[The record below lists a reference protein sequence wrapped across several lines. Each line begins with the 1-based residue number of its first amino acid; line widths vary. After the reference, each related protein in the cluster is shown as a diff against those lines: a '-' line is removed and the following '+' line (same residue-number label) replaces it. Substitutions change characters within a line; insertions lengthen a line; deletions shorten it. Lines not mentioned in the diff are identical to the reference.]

1 MKVCHVTSGHAN
13 TDPRIFQK
21 QCVSLAKAGYDVTL
35 VAPGTG
41 EKEECGVRV
50 IGAGEKP
57 VSRLKRMFRF
67 SAQVA
72 EKAAAQCADVYHLH
86 DPELL
91 RYVARLCKTGALVV
105 FDSHEDVIEDIAE
118 KPYIPRVFRGLV
130 SRIYAVFFRRT
141 SKKLAGLVSV
151 TPHLQKKLEPYCK
164 NTVMITNYPIL
175 TNLPDRTIKTP
186 GAPFMVCFTGNLSPV
201 WNLVAATQ
209 AVEALDH
216 AQLRLCGRPDEAT
229 LSQLR
234 SRPSWNSKVQY
245 LGQLSLA
252 QAQQEQKAADVGLAL
267 SSYCLNS
274 GWKTG
279 TLGNTKIFE
288 YMAMGLPVIC
298 TDFDLWTGFVEKY
311 HCGICVKP
319 DDVQAITAALR
330 ELQKHPEEALE
341 MGKNG
346 QRAVLEEFNWAS
358 QEPVLLAFYQKL
370 EQLRAV

>member
-41 EKEECGVRV
+41 EKEESGVRV

-72 EKAAAQCADVYHLH
+72 ERAAALQADIYHLH

-91 RYVARLCKTGALVV
+91 RYVGWLRGTGALVV

-118 KPYIPRVFRGLV
+118 KPYIPPMFRGLV
-130 SRIYAVFFRRT
+130 SRTYAVFFRRT
-141 SKKLAGLVSV
+141 AKKLAGLVSV
-151 TPHLQKKLEPYCK
+151 TPHLQKKLESYCE

-175 TNLPDRTIKTP
+175 TELPNRTIKKP
-186 GAPFMVCFTGNLSPV
+186 GTSFIVCFTGNLSPL
-201 WNLVAATQ
+201 WNLVPAAQ
-209 AVEALDH
+209 AVETLDH
-216 AQLRLCGRPDEAT
+216 AQLRICGRPDEAT

-234 SRPSWNSKVQY
+234 PRPSWNSKVQY

-252 QAQQEQKAADVGLAL
+252 QAKQEQKDADVGIAL
-267 SSYCLNS
+267 CGYCRNT

-288 YMAMGLPVIC
+288 YMAMGLPVVC
-298 TDFDLWTGFVEKY
+298 TDFDLWEEFVERY
-311 HCGICVKP
+311 HCGICVQP
-319 DDVQAITAALR
+319 DDVQAISAALR
-330 ELQKHPEEALE
+330 ELQEHPEEAIR
-341 MGKNG
+341 MGQNG
-346 QRAVLEEFNWAS
+346 QQAAREEFNWAS

-370 EQLRAV
+370 EQMRSV

>member
-41 EKEECGVRV
+41 EKEERGVLV

-57 VSRLKRMFRF
+57 VSRLKRMFLF

-72 EKAAAQCADVYHLH
+72 ERAAALRADVYHLH

-91 RYVARLCKTGALVV
+91 RYVDRLRKTGALVV
-105 FDSHEDVIEDIAE
+105 FDSHEDVVEDIAE
-118 KPYIPRVFRGLV
+118 KLYIPRIFRGLV
-130 SRIYAVFFRRT
+130 SRMYEAFFRRT
-141 SKKLAGLVSV
+141 AKKLAGLVSV
-151 TPHLQKKLEPYCK
+151 TPHLQKKLEPYCA

-175 TNLPDRTIKTP
+175 TDLPDRTMRDPGTP
-186 GAPFMVCFTGNLSPV
+186 FTVCFTGNLSPI
-201 WNLVAATQ
+201 WNLVPAAQ
-209 AVEALDH
+209 AVESLDH
-216 AQLRLCGRPDEAT
+216 ARLRICGRPDEAT
-229 LSQLR
+229 ISQLR
-234 SRPSWNSKVQY
+234 DRPSWDNEVRY

-252 QAQQEQKAADVGLAL
+252 QAKQEQKDADVGLAL
-267 SSYCLNS
+267 SSYCRNS

-288 YMAMGLPVIC
+288 YMAMGLPVVC
-298 TDFDLWTGFVEKY
+298 TDFDLWKEFVERY
-311 HCGICVKP
+311 HCGICVQP
-319 DDVQAITAALR
+319 NNVQAITTALR
-330 ELQKHPEEALE
+330 ELQEHPKEALQ

-346 QRAVLEEFNWAS
+346 QRATREEFNWAS

-370 EQLRAV
+370 EQLRAG